1 MIQIPRWRYWL
12 SYLWEQRLEESSSD
26 YNDYLLV
33 SLVEGRL
40 QLTAKEAIYSFGD
53 YYLNF
58 RKTFERFRFSL
69 LPEQSEVLV
78 LGLGLGSIPELLRD
92 RLAYDYRFVA
102 VEIDPVI
109 VDLAAAYSLP
119 RLEADVEVITADAY
133 AFLQLD
139 ERRFDLICM
148 DVFQDADVPAEMEG
162 EHFLW
167 LLKESLREGGAL
179 IFNRLASTEEKRQDS
194 LAFYE
199 QHFLE
204 IFPRA
209 TFLDTGGNLMLINE
223 KKFLLSE
230 DEEDMP

>member
-58 RKTFERFRFSL
+58 RKTFDRFRFSL

-119 RLEADVEVITADAY
+119 RLEAEVEVVTADAY

-148 DVFQDADVPAEMEG
+148 DVFQDADVPAEMES

-167 LLKESLREGGAL
+167 LLKESIREGGAL

-199 QHFLE
+199 QHFLK
-204 IFPRA
+204 IFPQG
-209 TFLDTGGNLMLINE
+209 TFLDTAGNLMLINE

>member
-1 MIQIPRWRYWL
+1 MIQIPRWRFWL
-12 SYLWEQRLEESSSD
+12 SYLWEQRLEECSSD
-26 YNDYLLV
+26 HNDYLLV

-58 RKTFERFRFSL
+58 RTAFERFRFSL

-119 RLEADVEVITADAY
+119 RMEADVEVVTADAY

-139 ERRFDLICM
+139 ERRFHLICM
-148 DVFQDADVPAEMEG
+148 DVFQDADVPAEMES
-162 EHFLW
+162 ENFLW
-167 LLKESLREGGAL
+167 LLRESLEDGGAL
-179 IFNRLASTEEKRQDS
+179 IFNRLANTEEKRQES

-199 QHFLE
+199 QYFLK
-204 IFPRA
+204 IFPQA
-209 TFLDTGGNLMLINE
+209 TFLDTAGNLMLINE